1 MARARRAPFFQ
12 ANLGV
17 CYFLSGKATI
27 FDEPSGADCMPGG
40 VSHGGLEAGAP
51 PLVVLIGPVQPCGG
65 NCPLASGVAVRP
77 VVDITYVDNG
87 NKLLEGSGFEGKSLE
102 EVVKGS
108 FGKNAGLFNNAGQ
121 HHTNFWKWMKPNG
134 GGDKIP
140 AKLKAKIDSDL
151 GGVVKML
158 VHGSSPILG
167 YDVWEHSYYIDY
179 RNRRPDYI
187 KATSKPSRSFSELGV
202 RRRNVLSR
210 DKVTD
215 SDLTAIYLKA
225 DDLHAARSANA
236 VMKKGGGL

>member
-1 MARARRAPFFQ
+1 MH
-12 ANLGV
+12 
-17 CYFLSGKATI
+17 YKA
-27 FDEPSGADCMPGG
+27 
-40 VSHGGLEAGAP
+40 
-51 PLVVLIGPVQPCGG
+51 
-65 NCPLASGVAVRP
+65 
-77 VVDITYVDNG
+77 YVDNG

-121 HHTNFWKWMKPNG
+121 HHTHFWKWMKPNG
-134 GGDKIP
+134 GGEKIQG
-140 AKLKAKIDSDL
+140 KLKAKIDSDL

-187 KATSKPSRSFSELGV
+187 KATSKPSRSLSELGV

-225 DDLHAARSANA
+225 DDLYAARSANA

>member
-17 CYFLSGKATI
+17 CYFLSGKATV

-40 VSHGGLEAGAP
+40 
-51 PLVVLIGPVQPCGG
+51 
-65 NCPLASGVAVRP
+65 
-77 VVDITYVDNG
+77 
-87 NKLLEGSGFEGKSLE
+87 LLEGSGFEGKSLE

-134 GGDKIP
+134 GGEKIRG
-140 AKLKAKIDSDL
+140 KLKAKIDSDL

-187 KATSKPSRSFSELGV
+187 KATSKPSRSLSELGV